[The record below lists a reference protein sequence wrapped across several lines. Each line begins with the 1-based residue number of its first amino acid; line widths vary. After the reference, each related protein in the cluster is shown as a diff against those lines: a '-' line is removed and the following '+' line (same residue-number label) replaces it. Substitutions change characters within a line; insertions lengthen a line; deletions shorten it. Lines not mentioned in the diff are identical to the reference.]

1 MPELENPLVSRI
13 IRQVL
18 RNQQFI
24 YHLGSTYALLGL
36 NMVAMFF
43 LTPRLLQHLGAE
55 AYGVWLLLFGITNYF
70 NLSSF
75 GFGQT
80 FTIELIKK
88 KNKPKEVN
96 KLVNTLLFSLLVFA
110 MGTFPIFVLIQF
122 KLLGS
127 VIRISP
133 ELMPSASRSFWII
146 YLVFFLNFV
155 AQLPFNILFACHRL
169 SLRNGIEMGRVAINF
184 IVTLWILNQGG
195 GLQKLAIGTFLVTL
209 AYIVAMFTAS
219 TKVLDFQI
227 HYSHYSRK
235 LFRRFLKPS
244 FHFFLMGLAMQIIIL
259 SDSILVSA
267 LQSPSLVALYT
278 VALRIPD
285 VSMRLIFKIADV
297 KAPKITSL
305 FAAKDWIKLLLLHN
319 RLFWLTS
326 AAASGVAVALIFF
339 GSWII
344 HFWMGADFQLNYFL
358 LVVFSLNMLT
368 QCILHVPGLFLQSMG
383 MHERSSILAISG
395 APVSILLA
403 WWLNKS
409 MGLEGIAIAMCG
421 IQLLVGSLAAPQ
433 FYLFIWEQLKS
444 LKKPM
449 NLFQLK
455 ET

>member
-1 MPELENPLVSRI
+1 
-13 IRQVL
+13 
-18 RNQQFI
+18 
-24 YHLGSTYALLGL
+24 
-36 NMVAMFF
+36 MFF
-43 LTPRLLQHLGAE
+43 LTPRLLNQLGAE

-96 KLVNTLLFSLLVFA
+96 KLVNTLLFSLLIFA

-122 KLLGS
+122 NLLGS
-127 VIRISP
+127 VIHISP

-169 SLRNGIEMGRVAINF
+169 SLRNGIEMGRVALNF
-184 IVTLWILNQGG
+184 FITLWVLNHGG

-209 AYIVAMFTAS
+209 VYIVVMFAAS

-244 FHFFLMGLAMQIIIL
+244 FHFFLLGLAMQIIIL

-267 LQSPSLVALYT
+267 LQSPSMVALYT

-297 KAPKITSL
+297 KSPKITSL
-305 FAAKDWIKLLLLHN
+305 FAGKEWFKLLLLHN

-326 AAASGVAVALIFF
+326 GAAAAVATFLIFF

-344 HFWMGADFQLNYFL
+344 HLWMGSTFELNYFL
-358 LVVFSLNMLT
+358 LVIFSLNMLT
-368 QCILHVPGLFLQSMG
+368 QCMLHVPGVFLQSMG
-383 MHERSSILAISG
+383 MHERSSILAIIG
-395 APVSILLA
+395 APISVLLA
-403 WWLNKS
+403 WWMNKTL
-409 MGLEGIAIAMCG
+409 GLEGIALAMCG
-421 IQLLVGSLAAPQ
+421 TQLLVGLSAAPQ
-433 FYLFIWEQLKS
+433 FYLFIWEQLNSIKKS
-444 LKKPM
+444 L
-449 NLFQLK
+449 NIFQLK
-455 ET
+455 EN